1 MCCRSRHQTVALWER
16 LACATAKAMAEMY
29 EAYPIWWRGVS
40 APPPAEWTYTF
51 ETFTGEETAG
61 EWALAAA
68 VFIAQKRRRTGAGP
82 TFAELFAHLLPD
94 TGGLPAP
101 FPDGLEPIE
110 RHRAIAGFRG
120 HVTIEWRRR
129 GMIGFTKGVMR
140 SLRVGREFR
149 EHSRQRQQKLV
160 SRVQLSPAG
169 VSEMSQ
175 VPGIDVGVGS
185 VGGRD
190 RHD

>member
-40 APPPAEWTYTF
+40 APPPAAWAYTF

-68 VFIAQKRRRTGAGP
+68 VFIAQTRRRTGAGP

-94 TGGLPAP
+94 TGGLPAR
-101 FPDGLEPIE
+101 FLTVWNRLND
-110 RHRAIAGFRG
+110 
-120 HVTIEWRRR
+120 
-129 GMIGFTKGVMR
+129 IG
-140 SLRVGREFR
+140 
-149 EHSRQRQQKLV
+149 
-160 SRVQLSPAG
+160 QLPA
-169 VSEMSQ
+169 SAAT
-175 VPGIDVGVGS
+175 
-185 VGGRD
+185 
-190 RHD
+190 